1 MNIIKKYSNRRL
13 YDTNTKKYITQE
25 DVVQLIIEQ
34 KDFKVID
41 ADSEKDITSTVLTQI
56 ILDKENSGTNLIP
69 VDFLKQII
77 LYYENNKSNDM
88 FGFINHMYNFANANN
103 LYNNGFSNF
112 MKMNPFNFN
121 NFFNQN
127 SEKESKKED
136 INSEVEKLKKQLEEI
151 QKNLKS

>member
-25 DVVQLIIEQ
+25 DVVKLIKEQ